1 MGKRILVK
9 SDNTTVVAYIKQTGG
24 GMKSEPLY
32 RETLSLLQWCQ
43 KKGILRS
50 AIHIPGI
57 DNVLPDN
64 LLRGDPQ
71 ARAVDSQS
79 RGRI

>member
-9 SDNTTVVAYIKQTGG
+9 SDNTTVVAYIKQTRGG
-24 GMKSEPLY
+24 DEVRASVQGD
-32 RETLSLLQWCQ
+32 LSLLQWCQ
-43 KKGILRS
+43 RKGILRS